1 MLKQIS
7 ELTVC
12 ESAAGAVEGQQAT
25 KASLGQRMASDQGIG
40 ELESKVSDAH
50 DGVRSAGPGSLA
62 ENVKIDHESRLTNG
76 NHVSIL
82 RRH

>member
-7 ELTVC
+7 ELTMC
-12 ESAAGAVEGQQAT
+12 QRAAGPIQGQQAAVAT
-25 KASLGQRMASDQGIG
+25 LGQRMASDQGIG

-50 DGVRSAGPGSLA
+50 DGVRLAGPESLA
-62 ENVKIDHESRLTNG
+62 EFTHIDHERRLTNG
-76 NHVSIL
+76 NGVSIL